1 MSKESHIDGI
11 RLYSDNLEETS
22 KSTNTT
28 KKVEYKKVEKITTTK
43 TVVKNGNQT
52 SQKTETTTKIKKD
65 FGVPR
70 QSRQFTFGEIKE
82 SLSTTNGQKDKYSY
96 AGKLKEKQNY
106 LYYVSGIGFVDKEG
120 KPVKQDNKPKE
131 TKVIKNKPKP
141 MRQVGQRVTITIQN
155 KRPERKGDEL
165 VENFEYHETK
175 DFGKHNRE
183 SVVIHKRLGDP
194 FFQSIYGKK
203 RSSTYTQGSRRYSN
217 ISAEKEE
224 SETVSELSKIKTNTV
239 TTTKT
244 TEIKTNYQN
253 KTYNTTKSTQNN
265 AQSGSNKYQRN
276 TEINK
281 SRTSASETKKYE
293 PKKYEPKKYEPKKYE
308 PKKPE
313 PKKYE
318 PKKYEPKK
326 YEPKKP
332 EPKKYEPPTKKP
344 ETKKYIP
351 STKKY
356 QEKSEESYS
365 RKTQNQYNPNL
376 NKKVFDTEK
385 YTRKE
390 DTSKYTQKT
399 EESYKSPMTDSKKD
413 QEDNNMINDP
423 NYCPI
428 HGYHGPGQESLEQYK
443 QITEMQ
449 GEGNFVDNYK
459 FHESRVF
466 SSKTHNI
473 NTNININTQNTIN
486 TEENYNTVNYN
497 NMNEI
502 NMGNMGAQEQ
512 MIQGEEGYDLSKLYI
527 ATKVVPV
534 YSDIV
539 GGQYQ
544 CGHVCHVCGNP
555 FDDNQINMMQENQV
569 NSQQVIA
576 YDSNCPIHGQNVIQ
590 QQINEY

>member
-203 RSSTYTQGSRRYSN
+203 RSSTY
-217 ISAEKEE
+217 
-224 SETVSELSKIKTNTV
+224 
-239 TTTKT
+239 
-244 TEIKTNYQN
+244 
-253 KTYNTTKSTQNN
+253 
-265 AQSGSNKYQRN
+265 
-276 TEINK
+276 
-281 SRTSASETKKYE
+281 
-293 PKKYEPKKYEPKKYE
+293 
-308 PKKPE
+308 
-313 PKKYE
+313 
-318 PKKYEPKK
+318 
-326 YEPKKP
+326 
-332 EPKKYEPPTKKP
+332 
-344 ETKKYIP
+344 
-351 STKKY
+351 
-356 QEKSEESYS
+356 
-365 RKTQNQYNPNL
+365 
-376 NKKVFDTEK
+376 
-385 YTRKE
+385 
-390 DTSKYTQKT
+390 
-399 EESYKSPMTDSKKD
+399 
-413 QEDNNMINDP
+413 
-423 NYCPI
+423 
-428 HGYHGPGQESLEQYK
+428 
-443 QITEMQ
+443 
-449 GEGNFVDNYK
+449 
-459 FHESRVF
+459 
-466 SSKTHNI
+466 
-473 NTNININTQNTIN
+473 
-486 TEENYNTVNYN
+486 
-497 NMNEI
+497 
-502 NMGNMGAQEQ
+502 
-512 MIQGEEGYDLSKLYI
+512 
-527 ATKVVPV
+527 
-534 YSDIV
+534 
-539 GGQYQ
+539 
-544 CGHVCHVCGNP
+544 
-555 FDDNQINMMQENQV
+555 
-569 NSQQVIA
+569 
-576 YDSNCPIHGQNVIQ
+576 
-590 QQINEY
+590 